1 MDFKHHSIIPL
12 ICLGQRLDATGQ
24 SPTVKL
30 NFFPKQLVEMSKEK
44 GEHFMQKHICL
55 LDNG

>member
-30 NFFPKQLVEMSKEK
+30 NFFPQTTCENVKRERRTFNAETHLFI
-44 GEHFMQKHICL
+44 G
-55 LDNG
+55 